1 MELNQIRY
9 FVALSHSLNFTRAAE
24 QCNVSQPALTKAI
37 QKLEHELGGELV
49 YRERHLTQLTELG
62 RMVLPML
69 EQTMAVADAVR
80 AKTKE
85 FRKKGPTS
93 VKIALAPCIPA
104 SIALGPLTQLAK
116 IMPGLEIE
124 LLEAGDADIAQRLL
138 EGDFNAAIAG
148 DLIDPVPERIDHW
161 TLFDEPMLVASAP
174 DSDFAGLREIP
185 LARLAKQN
193 WLARPQCPET
203 LKIYKL
209 AGGTEAIVPGG
220 YKSTQLAHLQEMVAA
235 GLGVMLMPQ
244 TMANGSALAA
254 RPIAGNPLHRKVAL
268 MVVAGRKYSPA
279 LDAFI
284 KLARQFD
291 WAKMLQ
297 ANTPAIPPVRQKVR
311 LVSKQQAAAIA
322 AE

>member
-24 QCNVSQPALTKAI
+24 HCNVSQPALTKAI
-37 QKLEHELGGELV
+37 QKLEYELGGELV

-116 IMPGLEIE
+116 VMPGLEIE
-124 LLEAGDADIAQRLL
+124 LLEASDADIAQRLL

-148 DLIDPVPERIDHW
+148 DLIDPMPERVDHW
-161 TLFDEPMLVASAP
+161 ILFDEPMLVASASE
-174 DSDFAGLREIP
+174 SDLACLPEIP
-185 LARLAKQN
+185 LSRLAKQN

-203 LKIYKL
+203 LRIYKL
-209 AGGTEAIVPGG
+209 AGGTEEIVPGD
-220 YKSTQLAHLQEMVAA
+220 YKSTQLSHLQEMVAA
-235 GLGVMLMPQ
+235 GLGIMLIPQ
-244 TMANGSALAA
+244 TMATGSGLVA
-254 RPIAGNPLHRKVAL
+254 RPIAGNPLHRQVSL
-268 MVVAGRKYSPA
+268 MVVAGRKYSRA

-284 KLARQFD
+284 KLARQFE
-291 WAKMLQ
+291 WTKMLDLSRPATPQ
-297 ANTPAIPPVRQKVR
+297 ARQNVR
-311 LVSKQQAAAIA
+311 LIASQQVAAVA

>member
-37 QKLEHELGGELV
+37 QKLEYELGGELV

-85 FRKKGPTS
+85 FRRRGPSS

-116 IMPGLEIE
+116 TMPGLEIE
-124 LLEAGDADIAQRLL
+124 LLEASDAEIAHQLL
-138 EGDFNAAIAG
+138 AGDFSAALAG
-148 DLIDPVPERIDHW
+148 DPIEPLPERIDHW
-161 TLFDEPMLVASAP
+161 TLFDEPMLVVGAP
-174 DSDFAGLREIP
+174 NSELAKYPEVP
-185 LARLAKQN
+185 LSCLAKQN

-203 LKIYKL
+203 LKIYQL
-209 AGGTEAIVPGG
+209 AGGTQEMVPGG
-220 YKSTQLAHLQEMVAA
+220 YRSTQLSHLQEMVAA
-235 GLGVMLMPQ
+235 NLGIMLLPQSMAAGSGLV
-244 TMANGSALAA
+244 A
-254 RPIAGNPLHRKVAL
+254 RPIAGNPLHRQVNL
-268 MVVAGRKYSPA
+268 MVVAGRKYSA
-279 LDAFI
+279 SLDAFI

-291 WAKMLQ
+291 WAGMLE
-297 ANTPAIPPVRQKVR
+297 ACSPALPQIRRNVR
-311 LVSKQQAAAIA
+311 LVSKQRTAAVA
-322 AE
+322 AG